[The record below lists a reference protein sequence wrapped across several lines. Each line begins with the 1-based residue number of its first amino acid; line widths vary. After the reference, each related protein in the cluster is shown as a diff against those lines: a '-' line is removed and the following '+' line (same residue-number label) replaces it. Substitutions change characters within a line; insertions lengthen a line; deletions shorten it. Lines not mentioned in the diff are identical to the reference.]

1 MRWATLGLAV
11 LVVSPLATAARPQQG
26 SSSNEQESLADVAR
40 RAQAQKKNPPQ
51 AAKVWDNDNIPT
63 TNGNISVV
71 GQAGQPEGEPASST
85 PPASSP
91 RTDGPAT
98 AEQKA
103 AIQADLKQAKAQLES
118 LKADLDIA
126 QRKYALDEQ
135 TYSSNPNYVDKT
147 GAQALDDEKEQ
158 IAAKQQE
165 IADMQR
171 KVDDLQAQVEAANS
185 GASK

>member
-1 MRWATLGLAV
+1 MRLARLGLVV
-11 LVVSPLATAARPQQG
+11 LLVSPLATAARPQQG

-40 RAQAQKKNPPQ
+40 RAQTQKKNQPQ
-51 AAKVWDNDNIPT
+51 ATKVWNNDNIPT
-63 TNGNISVV
+63 TNSNISVV
-71 GQAGQPEGEPASST
+71 GQSEGETASST
-85 PPASSP
+85 PPPSP
-91 RTDGPAT
+91 VKTGGPAT

-118 LKADLDIA
+118 LKADLDVA

-135 TYSSNPNYVDKT
+135 THLSNPNYVDKSD
-147 GAQALDDEKEQ
+147 AQALDDEKEQ

-185 GASK
+185 SASK